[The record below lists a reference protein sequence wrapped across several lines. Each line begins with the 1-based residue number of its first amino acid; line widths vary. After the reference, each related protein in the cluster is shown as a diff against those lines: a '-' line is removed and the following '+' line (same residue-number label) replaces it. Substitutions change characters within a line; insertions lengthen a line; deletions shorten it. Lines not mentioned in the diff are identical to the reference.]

1 MFRKHLERKQLKS
14 RECICILGGTSNKE
28 NAQCFLLRPN
38 VEKKEVSPHSLSS
51 LQGIKMKAKDRKFSL
66 KPDLKENENGSNF
79 KSENFL
85 SNLENIRHRLNILE
99 NKQKTPVHFTYQETQ
114 PRT

>member
-1 MFRKHLERKQLKS
+1 
-14 RECICILGGTSNKE
+14 
-28 NAQCFLLRPN
+28 
-38 VEKKEVSPHSLSS
+38 
-51 LQGIKMKAKDRKFSL
+51 MKAKDRKFSL

-99 NKQKTPVHFTYQETQ
+99 KKQKTPVHFTYQETQ
-114 PRT
+114 PRTSRVSSKKEINQNEEKGKRLET